1 MKYSFG
7 LLLFFVYLLVVFI
20 TIILDHLDPQAIDL
34 EKLLQFSFVLNVLYF
49 IYKYKKERLN
59 AK

>member
-49 IYKYKKERLN
+49 IDKYKKERLN

>member
-7 LLLFFVYLLVVFI
+7 LLLLFVYLLVVFI
-20 TIILDHLDPQAIDL
+20 TMILNHLDPQAVDL
-34 EKLLQFSFVLNVLYF
+34 EKLLPFSFVLNVLYF
-49 IYKYKKERLN
+49 IDKYKKERLN